1 MAYTKTNLNETTET
15 VAVDM
20 TAEDIENNETTE
32 TIAEQNARAYSK
44 TVWNESTPIT
54 ADKLNK
60 IEDGIASALPLTGGT
75 LKGNVVLNND
85 KAIGGKD
92 TSGTVKWLT
101 WVDKANNAQ
110 FGDIAI
116 KSVINSN
123 ANPEVNVGGK
133 GIYTLYHTGNKPTAA
148 EIGALPLSGGTLTG
162 GVISPYFETLS
173 DFVVNRYGFS
183 SFYTNNQEGAYIFC
197 NKDNSSITLKNSS
210 MVYGNPNGSIEIGPQ
225 NPSHCHIYTDRPS
238 FYFNKD
244 LIVYGNHVYHTGNKP
259 TPSEIG
265 AAASSH
271 THNYLPLT
279 GGTVS
284 GETVFTNYLSVKA
297 WPNYGT
303 GTAQLWYDGNNKLLN
318 IQNAEGLKAGSH
330 RVATWEGSNPTHHMF
345 RYGSGLGGA
354 NGYITFSY

>member
-20 TAEDIENNETTE
+20 TAENVENNETTE
-32 TIAEQNARAYSK
+32 TVVEQNARAYSK
-44 TVWNESTPIT
+44 TVWTETTPIT

-75 LKGNVVLNND
+75 LTGDLTCNKYLNIN
-85 KAIGGKD
+85 AWPNYG
-92 TSGTVKWLT
+92 SGTANFWYDGNNKTIKVENATNLT
-101 WVDKANNAQ
+101 LNDV
-110 FGDIAI
+110 
-116 KSVINSN
+116 SVSK
-123 ANPEVNVGGK
+123 EG
-133 GIYTLYHTGNKPTAA
+133 HTHNY
-148 EIGALPLSGGTLTG
+148 LPLTGGTLTG
-162 GVISPYFETLS
+162 GVISPYFQTLS
-173 DFVVNRYGFS
+173 DFAVNRHGFS
-183 SFYTNNQEGAYIFC
+183 SYYTNNQEGAYIYC
-197 NKDNSSITLKNSS
+197 DKDNSSITLKNSS
-210 MVYGNPNGSIEIGPQ
+210 MVYGNSNGSIEIGPQ

-284 GETVFTNYLSVKA
+284 GETVFTNYLSVRA